1 MYDGEKMID
10 NTKVNIRRIIIGVII
25 LLIALLL
32 LVSVSVEINLIIE
45 DYRVLKEAD
54 LTFWQILRI
63 DFPENIKNPIG
74 TFGAFFSYWLIYIF
88 GKFFSI
94 SLLLGIG
101 LLGFFSVFLKDEKHI
116 LWKTLFFVIFSFF
129 FNLLLF
135 IINEETIVQ
144 AGIVPLSVY
153 VFFNSIFNSTGTA
166 IISIVVIIAC
176 LLIIF
181 EVENV
186 KIFFLFLGRMIANF
200 FKFIFK
206 KRKKKLPKIKR
217 EKREKIKPGKKEI
230 SPKIEPFVEES
241 ERSPNIIDH
250 ASSEDSEKELRVVKS
265 IIPKR
270 KLTQDK
276 SEVPDEPTRFY
287 EKPDVESFLNS
298 VKTDKRDREEIEENI
313 KIVSKILE
321 RKLAEFNV
329 DAEVINVNIGPI
341 ITQYEIKPAPG
352 VKVSKFHT
360 LADDLALA
368 IKAKSI
374 RVQAPIPGRGLVGI
388 EIPNINRDTIFMKD
402 VMLSDQMKS
411 ADSILTIALGKDISG
426 NPVVADLNIMPHLLI
441 AGATGSGK
449 SVCVNTIINCLLFR
463 TIPDEVR
470 MVLIDPKRIELS
482 GYEGIPH
489 LIQNV
494 VTNNED
500 ALAALEWG
508 VSEMEKRYELFQK
521 HKVRNLAGYNQE
533 IKRLKELEEK
543 GIEEVEEAEKIEDN
557 VLPYIII
564 IVDEF
569 ADLMMTVGR
578 DVERPIT
585 RLAQMARAIGIHLIL
600 ATQRP
605 SIKVITGII
614 KANFPSRIAFQV
626 SSKIDSRVIIDANGA
641 EKLLGKGDMLFL
653 PPGKA
658 MTERIHG
665 AFISDSE
672 IHNVVSYLKTQP
684 KPEQEIKIIEDEQVG
699 LEEFSYDDELFPEAA
714 VAVVTANVASVSML
728 QRHFKIG
735 YARAGRLVDM
745 LERAGII
752 GPHVGSKSRDV
763 LATEEDLKIY
773 GYLKE

>member
-1 MYDGEKMID
+1 MRDDI
-10 NTKVNIRRIIIGVII
+10 KVDIRRIIIGVII
-25 LLIALLL
+25 LLIAILL

-45 DYRVLKEAD
+45 DYLILKEAD

-74 TFGAFFSYWLIYIF
+74 TFGAFFSFWLIYIF

-101 LLGFFSVFLKDEKHI
+101 LIGFFSVFLKDEKHI
-116 LWKTLFFVIFSFF
+116 LWKTVFFVLFSFF

-135 IINEETIVQ
+135 IINEETIMQ

-153 VFFNSIFNSTGTA
+153 HFFNNIFNSTGTA
-166 IISIVVIIAC
+166 IISIVLIIAC
-176 LLIIF
+176 LLVIF

-186 KIFFLFLGRMIANF
+186 KIFFLFFGRTIANIC
-200 FKFIFK
+200 KFIFR
-206 KRKKKLPKIKR
+206 KRKKKFPKIKR
-217 EKREKIKPGKKEI
+217 EKKIKIKPEKKEI
-230 SPKIEPFVEES
+230 SPKIEPFIEES

-250 ASSEDSEKELRVVKS
+250 ATSLDADKERRIVKP

-270 KLTQDK
+270 KLTQER

-287 EKPDVESFLNS
+287 EKPDIESFLTS
-298 VKTDKRDREEIEENI
+298 VKSDKRDREEIEENI

-321 RKLAEFNV
+321 RKLAEFSV
-329 DAEVINVNIGPI
+329 EAEVINVNIGPI

-402 VMLSDQMKS
+402 VMLSEQMKS

-426 NPVVADLNIMPHLLI
+426 NPVVADLNLMPHLLI

-470 MVLIDPKRIELS
+470 LVLIDPKRIELS

-508 VSEMEKRYELFQK
+508 VSEMERRYELFQK
-521 HKVRNLAGYNQE
+521 YKVRNLAGYNRE

-543 GIEEVEEAEKIEDN
+543 EGEGIEETEKIEDD

-578 DVERPIT
+578 EVERPIT
-585 RLAQMARAIGIHLIL
+585 RLAQMARAIGIHLVL

-641 EKLLGKGDMLFL
+641 EKLLGKGDMLFM

-665 AFISDSE
+665 AFISVSE
-672 IHNVVSYLKTQP
+672 IHNIVNYLKTQP
-684 KPEQEIKIIEDEQVG
+684 KPEQEIKIIEDEQTE

-752 GPHVGSKSRDV
+752 GPHVGSKSREV